1 MTRTRTILL
10 ALAVSAIAVNVLAA
24 PSAVEEADLPGGGG
38 EVLGGAE
45 KITLQ
50 QAFDLFTVKAAEQMG
65 DRYRTGLIQ
74 KGLLAD
80 VVVLDRNPYKVP
92 VTDIHNIKVKL
103 TLINGEVVYRAGQ
116 PAN

>member
-1 MTRTRTILL
+1 
-10 ALAVSAIAVNVLAA
+10 VNVLAA

-65 DRYRTGLIQ
+65 DRYRTASFRRDFWRMWLFWIGTPTKFQSPTSITS
-74 KGLLAD
+74 
-80 VVVLDRNPYKVP
+80 R
-92 VTDIHNIKVKL
+92 
-103 TLINGEVVYRAGQ
+103 
-116 PAN
+116 